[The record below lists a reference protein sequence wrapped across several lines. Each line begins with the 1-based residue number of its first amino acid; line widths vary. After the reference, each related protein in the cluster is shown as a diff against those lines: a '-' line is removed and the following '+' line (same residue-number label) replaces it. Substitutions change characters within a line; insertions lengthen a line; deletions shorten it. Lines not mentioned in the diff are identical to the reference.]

1 MQGHFSWIQ
10 LIPGVNHDNVHVA
23 TLGLASLGLLGL
35 SLGAYGSLRA
45 RASDPS
51 PAGSFGIRGVFELLV
66 EFIVSLSDR
75 VLGEHNRK
83 YVPLF
88 GAIFIAI
95 LFNNLLGMV
104 PGMVPATENFNTTFA
119 LGVFSFLTYNYMGL
133 KENGWGYLKHFM
145 GPVLWLAPLML
156 IIELISHF
164 IRPLSLGMRLRANM
178 MADHTVMGIAVDMA
192 GQFGVPLLA
201 YGLGL
206 FVCFIQAFVFT
217 VLSMAY
223 VSLATAHDH

>member
-1 MQGHFSWIQ
+1 MATHFSW
-10 LIPGVNHDNVHVA
+10 LEKIPGVDHGNIHVA
-23 TLGLASLGLLGL
+23 TLGMSVGLLLVGSVAGYASLKSQGDDVAPAGKL
-35 SLGAYGSLRA
+35 SLR
-45 RASDPS
+45 
-51 PAGSFGIRGVFELLV
+51 GIFELLV

-88 GAIFIAI
+88 GAIFITI
-95 LFNNLLGMV
+95 LFNNLIGMI
-104 PGMVPATENFNTTFA
+104 PGMLPATENFNTTFA
-119 LGVFSFLTYNYMGL
+119 LGVFSFLTYNYLGL
-133 KENGWGYLKHFM
+133 KENGMAYLKHFM
-145 GPVLWLAPLML
+145 GPVWWLAPLMV

-164 IRPLSLGMRLRANM
+164 VRPLSLAMRLRANM

-192 GQFGVPLLA
+192 GSFGVPLLA